1 MRDTVP
7 ACAACKGVF
16 ASMITDMT
24 VGRPG
29 RVLLKFTLPMLLS
42 VAFQQLYTIADSVIV
57 GKFVGEDALAA
68 VGASYPITMLFM
80 AVAFGVNIG
89 CSVVISQLFG
99 AKKYTQMKTTITTS
113 FLSALVI
120 GAVLTVVGI
129 VISSPMLWLLQ
140 TPDNVFADAGV
151 YLNIYLL
158 GFLFLFLYNVCTGVF
173 TSLGDSKTP
182 LWFLIGSS
190 LGNVVLD
197 LVFVIVCGWG
207 IAGAA
212 WATFLAQG
220 VSAVLAFLVL
230 MRRLRRI
237 QTDEKPARFS
247 KESFREILRISIPSI
262 CQQSFV
268 SVGNLFIQGLVNSF
282 GSSVMAGYS
291 AALRLNTFAITSFNA
306 VANALSSYTAQNIG
320 AQRIDRVKQGLKA
333 GVILAVCLSVPF
345 LVAYVVFGESMV
357 GLFLDTTA
365 DVGQALAVGRQFLLI
380 VALFYFAVMIKVVS
394 DGVLRGTGAMR
405 AFMVA
410 TFADLLLRVVFAY
423 VLAPLFGETGI
434 WMSWPGGWVIG
445 AVLSCW
451 MVQSELKRREMEQ
464 WR

>member
-1 MRDTVP
+1 
-7 ACAACKGVF
+7 
-16 ASMITDMT
+16 MITDMT
-24 VGRPG
+24 VGRPS
-29 RVLLKFTLPMLLS
+29 RVLWKFTLPMLLS

-89 CSVVISQLFG
+89 CSVVISQQFG
-99 AKKYTQMKTTITTS
+99 AKQFTRMKTTITTS

-120 GAVLTVVGI
+120 GAALTAVGLA
-129 VISSPMLWLLQ
+129 ISSPLLWLLQ

-158 GFLFLFLYNVCTGVF
+158 GFLFLFFYNVCTGVF

-197 LVFVIVCGWG
+197 LIFVIPCGWG

-220 VSAVLAFLVL
+220 VSAVLALLVL
-230 MRRLRRI
+230 LRRVRKI
-237 QTDEKPARFS
+237 PTDEKPARFS

-320 AQRIDRVKQGLKA
+320 AERVDRVKKGLKA
-333 GVILAVCLSVPF
+333 GAVVAVCIALPF
-345 LVAYVVFGESMV
+345 LLAYTVFGENMI
-357 GLFLDTTA
+357 GLFLDTTD
-365 DVGQALAVGRQFLLI
+365 DVARAMAVGRQFLLI
-380 VALFYFAVMIKVVS
+380 VAPFYFSVMIKIVA

-405 AFMVA
+405 AFMIA
-410 TFADLLLRVVFAY
+410 TFADLLLRVAFSFA
-423 VLAPLFGETGI
+423 LSPLFDETGI
-434 WMSWPGGWVIG
+434 WMSWPFGWVIG

-451 MVQSELKRREMEQ
+451 LLRQELRRREMEQ

>member
-1 MRDTVP
+1 
-7 ACAACKGVF
+7 
-16 ASMITDMT
+16 MITDLT
-24 VGRPG
+24 VGRPS
-29 RVLLKFTLPMLLS
+29 RARWKITLPMLLS

-57 GKFVGEDALAA
+57 GKFVGENALAA

-89 CSVVISQLFG
+89 CSVVISRLFG
-99 AKKYTQMKTTITTS
+99 AKEYTEMKTTVYTS
-113 FLSALVI
+113 FLSSLVI
-120 GAVLTVVGI
+120 GAALTAIGLL
-129 VISSPMLWLLQ
+129 ISEPLLQLLQ
-140 TPDNVFADAGV
+140 TPDNVFADAVV

-158 GFLFLFLYNVCTGVF
+158 GFLFLFFYNVCTGVF

-197 LVFVIVCGWG
+197 LIFVIPCGWG
-207 IAGAA
+207 VAGAA

-220 VSAVLAFLVL
+220 ISAVLAFFVL
-230 MRRLRRI
+230 LRRLRKIR
-237 QTDEKPARFS
+237 TDEKPARFS
-247 KESFREILRISIPSI
+247 KESLREIVRISIPSI

-320 AQRIDRVKQGLKA
+320 AERVDRVKQGLKA
-333 GVILAVCLSVPF
+333 GAVLAVCIAAPF
-345 LVAYVVFGESMV
+345 MVAYIAFGESMTA
-357 GLFLDTTA
+357 LFLDTTA
-365 DVGQALAVGRQFLLI
+365 DVARALAVGRQFLLI
-380 VALFYFAVMIKVVS
+380 VAPFYPAVMIKIVA

-410 TFADLLLRVVFAY
+410 TLADLVLRVAFSY
-423 VLAPLFGETGI
+423 LLSPLFDETGI
-434 WMSWPGGWVIG
+434 WMSWPFGWVIG

-451 MVQSELKRREMEQ
+451 LLRQELKRREMEQ